1 MEKKMEDN
9 YRISVKIGG
18 ASFEIET
25 TDLKWLEKKEK
36 DYLKKLSDKSVKR
49 APEDQGEEVES
60 RRPDV
65 LPQMNLNEF
74 YREYV
79 QKVKSRVTI
88 AVYFVYYLHK
98 ILKKDKIKTADV
110 TKCFQEIG
118 YPNWNSINMTDTL
131 TSAKR
136 RALVNYVNKLWSL
149 TTTGEDYVFNAITG
163 KKK

>member
-1 MEKKMEDN
+1 MEHN
-9 YRISVKIGG
+9 YKISVKIGDT
-18 ASFEIET
+18 SFEIES
-25 TDLKWLEKKEK
+25 TDLKWLERKEK

-49 APEDQGEEVES
+49 VPEDQGEDVET
-60 RRPDV
+60 RRHDV

-74 YREYV
+74 YRKYV
-79 QKVKSRVTI
+79 QKIKSRATI
-88 AVYFVYYLHK
+88 GVYFVYYLQK
-98 ILKKDKIKTADV
+98 IRKKDKIKTADV

-118 YPNWNSINMTDTL
+118 YPNWNRINMTDTL